1 MQPSGSSHLAGG
13 PAALWQANVG
23 QIVGQPAIMENM
35 VTVAV
40 RAPGRL
46 VVLDRLGGEQLLVVP
61 LKSDPRTGPLSMG
74 NQIWFG
80 AVEGVCCYDLARG
93 RMDETIDSGPVVTRL
108 VGATDRL
115 ACVNEA
121 GELVVIT
128 LKPTEDA
135 FDGHRSLETMH
146 RTPGALTSVPPV
158 LTDDAVLFGAE
169 GSLRYYDFGT
179 QEDSLWTRIRASFPG
194 QLTTPMIVADS
205 HVFFATDKRGL
216 VCMKP
221 KK

>member
-35 VTVAV
+35 VAVAV

-46 VVLDRLGGEQLLVVP
+46 VMLDRLGGEQLLVVP
-61 LKSDPRTGPLSMG
+61 LDSDPRTGPLSMG

-80 AVEGVCCYDLARG
+80 AAEGVCCYDLARG

-169 GSLRYYDFGT
+169 DSLRYYDLGS